1 MKPSV
6 TNLIDM
12 LDKPALMRWANKIG
26 LEGIKLDE
34 YKSKSKEN
42 GTTVHE
48 AIENYLKFKL
58 LPDDELL
65 SDRIQKFFSDKEI
78 LEVEKTI
85 ETEHFI
91 GRFDIKLKWRDIIFI
106 CDFKSNGKV
115 YFETKL
121 QLAAYRMAEPC
132 DHLAVIH
139 IPDFLIRPV
148 DVDKA
153 LYEPF
158 LKNLS
163 ELFVLK
169 NRIENSK

>member
-1 MKPSV
+1 
-6 TNLIDM
+6 M

-26 LEGIKLDE
+26 LEGVKLDD
-34 YKSKSKEN
+34 YKSKSKEK
-42 GTTVHE
+42 GTDTHE
-48 AIENYLKFKL
+48 AIENYLKFNL

-65 SDRIQKFFSDKEI
+65 SNRMQNFFRDKEI

-91 GRFDIKLKWRDIIFI
+91 GRFDIKLKWKDIVFI
-106 CDFKSNGKV
+106 CDFKANGKV

-139 IPDFLIRPV
+139 TPDFLIRPV
-148 DVDKA
+148 DVNA
-153 LYEPF
+153 GLYEPF
-158 LKNLS
+158 LIHLS
-163 ELFVLK
+163 KLYVLK
-169 NRIENSK
+169 NQIENGK

>member
-26 LEGIKLDE
+26 LEGVKLDD

-42 GTTVHE
+42 GSQTHE
-48 AIENYLKFKL
+48 AIENYLKFNL

-78 LEVEKTI
+78 LEIEKTI
-85 ETEHFI
+85 ETEYFI
-91 GRFDIKLKWRDIIFI
+91 GRFDIKLKWRDIVFI
-106 CDFKSNGKV
+106 CDFKANGKV

-121 QLAAYRMAEPC
+121 QLAAYRMAETC

-139 IPDFLIRPV
+139 VPEFLIRPV
-148 DVDKA
+148 DVNA
-153 LYEPF
+153 SLYEDF
-158 LKNLS
+158 LVHLSKLYILKN
-163 ELFVLK
+163 K
-169 NRIENSK
+169 IENSK

>member
-34 YKSKSKEN
+34 YKSKSKDN
-42 GTTVHE
+42 GSQTHE
-48 AIENYLKFKL
+48 AIENYLKFNI

-65 SDRIQKFFSDKEI
+65 SNRLQNFFRDKEV
-78 LEVEKTI
+78 LEIEKTI
-85 ETEHFI
+85 ETPYFI
-91 GRFDIKLKWRDIIFI
+91 GRFDIKLKWKDIVFI

-121 QLAAYRMAEPC
+121 QLAAYRMAESC
-132 DHLAVIH
+132 DHLAVVH
-139 IPDFLIRPV
+139 VPEFLIRPV
-148 DVDKA
+148 DVNA
-153 LYEPF
+153 ELYEPF

-163 ELFVLK
+163 ELYILK
-169 NRIENSK
+169 NRIENSR

>member
-1 MKPSV
+1 
-6 TNLIDM
+6 M

-26 LEGIKLDE
+26 LEGVKLDD
-34 YKSKSKEN
+34 YKSKSKEK
-42 GTTVHE
+42 GTDTHE
-48 AIENYLKFKL
+48 AIENYLKFNL

-65 SDRIQKFFSDKEI
+65 SNRMQNFFRDKEI

-91 GRFDIKLKWRDIIFI
+91 GRFDIKLKWKDIVFI
-106 CDFKSNGKV
+106 CDFKANGKV

-139 IPDFLIRPV
+139 TPDFLIRPV
-148 DVDKA
+148 DVDRTN
-153 LYEPF
+153 YEEF
-158 LKNLS
+158 LINLS
-163 ELFVLK
+163 RLFILK